1 MTTSEVSRTEQSAP
15 LIFTAPD
22 GGSWMLDTTHHGRRP
37 VSGFVQP
44 IYTELFPKALGAM
57 AERFGLPLAEFRAV
71 MINGCFYL
79 RPMGIGEPE
88 NPKGDPP
95 LALMKV
101 ITRVHPKL
109 RQRNKIAKKAWE
121 EKLWREDVDN
131 WFGGGRDQVVV
142 RNLALQATEPS
153 SMTDPELSEHLG
165 YATAH
170 MREQAFQSGATHGG
184 DIIPIG
190 DFMAHCV
197 AWGIPQD
204 RAASLLAGASPA
216 SVETAIMLMPVGQAL
231 QGAESAMRSVDDIR
245 ELGPDVSAA
254 IDNWLRH
261 HGQRVVT
268 SDDIDGET
276 LMERPDL
283 QLKALLATPADPQRS
298 HEPSAD
304 EVRSM
309 VPGDQRLLF
318 DELLGEARYGL
329 RLRDDNVGVRWNWPT
344 GLVRRALIEAG
355 HRLVAADKLD
365 AAEQVIE
372 MNLAEVQL
380 ALGGTGPS
388 KEQISDRWAFRQLVI
403 ASEPPDTLGPVGAG
417 PPVSAFPKPL
427 ARATAAMMAMISAM
441 EGEHGA
447 PALTGVGVG
456 TEPYR
461 GRAVVVKDAIEAL
474 EQVQEGDVVVAPFTG
489 PAWNS
494 ILPAIG
500 ALVVEEGGPM
510 SHGAI
515 VAREFGI
522 PAIVGAAKVTQLVH
536 TGDDVTIDPVTGTI
550 TIHS

>member
-1 MTTSEVSRTEQSAP
+1 MTTSEVSVTEPSDR
-15 LIFTAPD
+15 LVFTPPD

-37 VSGFVQP
+37 VSGFMQP
-44 IYTELFPKALGAM
+44 IYTEFFPKALGAM
-57 AERFGLPLAEFRAV
+57 AQRFGLPLAEFRAA

-109 RQRNKIAKKAWE
+109 RQRNKIAKRAWE

-131 WFGGGRDQVVV
+131 WFGGERDQVVA
-142 RNLALQATEPS
+142 RNLALQAREPS
-153 SMTDPELSEHLG
+153 SMTDAQLSEHLG
-165 YATAH
+165 DVTAH
-170 MREQAFQSGATHGG
+170 MKEQAFRSGATHGG

-190 DFMAHCV
+190 DFMAHCM
-197 AWGIPQD
+197 AWGVPQD

-216 SVETAIMLMPVGQAL
+216 SVETATMLMPVGHAL
-231 QGAESAMRSVDDIR
+231 EGTSLTMRSVDDIR
-245 ELGPDVSAA
+245 ELGSDVSAA

-261 HGQRVVT
+261 HGHRVVT
-268 SDDIDGET
+268 SDDIDGQT

-283 QLKALLATPADPQRS
+283 QLKALLATPAGPQRR

-304 EVRSM
+304 EVRNM
-309 VPGDQRLLF
+309 VPPDQRSLF

-344 GLVRRALIEAG
+344 GLMRRALMEAG
-355 HRLVAADKLD
+355 RRLVVADKLD
-365 AAEQVIE
+365 AAEHVIE
-372 MNLAEVQL
+372 MNLAEVQATL
-380 ALGGTGPS
+380 RGSGPS
-388 KEQISDRWAFRQLVI
+388 KQQVSDRWAFRQVVI
-403 ASEPPDTLGPVGAG
+403 AAEPPDTLGPAGDG
-417 PPVSAFPKPL
+417 PPLSAFPKPL
-427 ARATAAMMAMISAM
+427 ARATGAMMAMINAM

-447 PALTGVGVG
+447 PPLTGVGVG
-456 TEPYR
+456 AEPYR

-474 EQVQEGDVVVAPFTG
+474 EQVQDGDVVVAPFTG

-522 PAIVGAAKVTQLVH
+522 PAVVGATKVTQLVH
-536 TGDDVTIDPVTGTI
+536 TGDDVTVDPVTGTI